1 MWFLP
6 CAVFFPLETPHSVVN
21 STVTQVVPLVEI
33 HMKSVNSLPQ
43 SSLNGGTLDRFNGIH
58 DDIAISHDPKPAN
71 RGLVKEMGSL
81 ISGKSR
87 AGEARWFVHGIF
99 LAILLVPFLGWWKR
113 DPFQR
118 FGDLQLGD
126 RSRWI
131 NWFTY
136 TWQIFGTPLYPNSP
150 CRFSRVANSC
160 NAPKVTVNL
169 QRGT

>member
-87 AGEARWFVHGIF
+87 VGEAR
-99 LAILLVPFLGWWKR
+99 
-113 DPFQR
+113 
-118 FGDLQLGD
+118 
-126 RSRWI
+126 
-131 NWFTY
+131 
-136 TWQIFGTPLYPNSP
+136 
-150 CRFSRVANSC
+150 
-160 NAPKVTVNL
+160 
-169 QRGT
+169 